1 MKINTV
7 KTAFKIADIELVP
20 NSTKLNFNYLKDL
33 KDENGEK
40 LPQSVLRENYARVY
54 LIVVDGEIKKIGDS
68 QSEGGIKQTL
78 EIYRDGGIGGRPSIR
93 SFGIWYFL
101 YSTMLQKH
109 KVEFYMI
116 FQPNFKAEIK
126 GLFGY
131 NKILNAS
138 YSYKI
143 LENCCMNDYLGQ
155 SNGNYP
161 AWNVQEQAGDWP
173 AEIKVKHSELMG
185 KSLTRKQGKGRKEVS
200 Q

>member
-1 MKINTV
+1 MKINKV
-7 KTAFKIADIELVP
+7 KTTFKIADIKLVP

-33 KDENGEK
+33 KDENGKK
-40 LPQSVLRENYARVY
+40 LSKSVLRENYARVY
-54 LIVVDGEIKKIGDS
+54 LIVVDGEIKKIGGS

-109 KVEFYMI
+109 KIEFYMI
-116 FQPNFKAEIK
+116 FQDNFEAQIK

-131 NKILNAS
+131 NKVLKAS
-138 YSYKI
+138 YSYKL
-143 LENCCMNDYLGQ
+143 LENCCMNDYLKQ
-155 SNGNYP
+155 SNGKYP
-161 AWNVQEQAGDWP
+161 DWNVQEQAGDWP
-173 AEIKVKHSELMG
+173 VEIKIKHSELMK
-185 KSLTRKQGKGRKEVS
+185 KSLKRKQGKGRKEVS